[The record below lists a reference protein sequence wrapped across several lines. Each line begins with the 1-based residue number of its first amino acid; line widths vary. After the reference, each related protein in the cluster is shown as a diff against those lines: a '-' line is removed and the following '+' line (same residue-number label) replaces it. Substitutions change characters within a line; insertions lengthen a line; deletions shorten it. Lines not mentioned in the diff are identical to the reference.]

1 MEGVSHHP
9 SFPSLQRHHA
19 TLSVV
24 GRREWG
30 EARPRKSPVTA
41 TLIPPRSTVSESTRQ
56 PVRRVTAAADRSATP
71 GRGPVARFRDLATA
85 RKLLAGFLVVV
96 LLMIAVGAVG
106 ISRLGAAQDR
116 LDGMY
121 RDSMQATLWLAETEN
136 HMSAITDALH
146 DAALSG
152 RSASAADLEA
162 TIAQEDA
169 ALDASWK
176 LYTSTDMTGRE
187 KARDAFDAALAQ
199 WRTVRDDRL
208 VPLIAQGR
216 ADEVVATLQGDIA
229 KPEDAAGTALADLV
243 AIETDAAQ
251 AAVDDASA
259 GYHASRTLILGL
271 LVAASL
277 LAVGLALGLGRMV
290 ARPLR
295 RTVEVLAEVAA
306 GRLDQR
312 LEVES
317 ADEVGQMG
325 VALNAA
331 LSRLAETMGEMD
343 ANAQSLASSSE
354 ELSAV
359 SGEMSGSA
367 SESSSQAG
375 LVSAAAE
382 QVSRNVQTVATGTE
396 EMSASIRE
404 IAQNASNAA
413 SVAAQAVVVA
423 ESTNATV
430 AKLGDSSAEVG
441 NVIKVINSIA
451 EQTNLLALNATIEAA
466 RAGEAGKGFA
476 VVANEVKELAQE
488 TGKATEDIGR
498 RIEAIQSDTEAAVAA
513 IAEIAEI
520 IGQINDTQA
529 TIASAVEEQ
538 TATTNEM
545 SRNVAEAATGS
556 SDIAQNVTG
565 VARSASDTQAAANST
580 SQAADELAR
589 MAAKMRSLV
598 GQFQY

>member
-1 MEGVSHHP
+1 M
-9 SFPSLQRHHA
+9 
-19 TLSVV
+19 TLLAQAPTSAETPV
-24 GRREWG
+24 
-30 EARPRKSPVTA
+30 ARP
-41 TLIPPRSTVSESTRQ
+41 E
-56 PVRRVTAAADRSATP
+56 PVRPHEGPTTTTR
-71 GRGPVARFRDLATA
+71 RGGVLRRFRDLPTG
-85 RKLLAGFLVVV
+85 RKLLFGYVPIVV
-96 LLMIAVGAVG
+96 LAAVVGLIGLRQVSGGETRIETLYADSFDASLMVADVRTDEALVSAVLEEAM
-106 ISRLGAAQDR
+106 AA
-116 LDGMY
+116 GMTPEL
-121 RDSMQATLWLAETEN
+121 QGEL
-136 HMSAITDALH
+136 DALAKDVNDNW
-146 DAALSG
+146 DAY
-152 RSASAADLEA
+152 
-162 TIAQEDA
+162 
-169 ALDASWK
+169 K
-176 LYTSTDMTGRE
+176 STDLTGRE
-187 KARDAFDAALAQ
+187 DAVAAFDDTLAQ
-199 WRTVRDDRL
+199 FRSVRDDKVL
-208 VPLIAQGR
+208 PL
-216 ADEVVATLQGDIA
+216 
-229 KPEDAAGTALADLV
+229 LADGKL
-243 AIETDAAQ
+243 DQ
-251 AAVDDASA
+251 AAEVKHDELDPLRDQLMSDIGTVIDTEKGIAEDLIGQSKDAYSSA
-259 GYHASRTLILGL
+259 RLLILGL
-271 LVAASL
+271 VVAACAL
-277 LAVGLALGLGRMV
+277 GVGLALALGRMV
-290 ARPLR
+290 SRPLV
-295 RTVEVLAEVAA
+295 RTVAVLEDVAA
-306 GRLDQR
+306 GRLDGR
-312 LEVES
+312 LEVDS
-317 ADEVGQMG
+317 ADEVGRMG

-331 LSRLAETMGEMD
+331 LARLSSTMGQMD
-343 ANAQSLASSSE
+343 ANAQSLASASE

-367 SESSSQAG
+367 AESSSQAG

-404 IAQNASNAA
+404 IAANASNAA

-498 RIEAIQSDTEAAVAA
+498 RIEAIQADTQAAVDA

-556 SDIAQNVTG
+556 ADIAMNVTG
-565 VARSASDTQAAANST
+565 VARSASDTQAAASST

-589 MAAKMRSLV
+589 MASTMRSLV
-598 GQFQY
+598 GQFSY

>member
-1 MEGVSHHP
+1 MTLLAPQP
-9 SFPSLQRHHA
+9 SADLAPA
-19 TLSVV
+19 
-24 GRREWG
+24 
-30 EARPRKSPVTA
+30 AP
-41 TLIPPRSTVSESTRQ
+41 
-56 PVRRVTAAADRSATP
+56 AAAGGTGYTP
-71 GRGPVARFRDLATA
+71 VPQPKAGRFRAMTSDLSTA
-85 RKLLAGFLVVV
+85 RKLGLLTVVCLLPSVALFGVSTRSTAAANDQAQVYESVQLASAELFHLDTRNSEIKADAFRSLIPGDGANVAVTDLADDITSATDVLATLQAIDLPSEMEGPIDDLDGVAATYYDAVDSFVADATDGEGPALTEQTVINANHTLDNTLEDLRAVADDQLATLDQDLEAAQKRAN
-96 LLMIAVGAVG
+96 LLMIVV
-106 ISRLGAAQDR
+106 
-116 LDGMY
+116 
-121 RDSMQATLWLAETEN
+121 TLL
-136 HMSAITDALH
+136 
-146 DAALSG
+146 
-152 RSASAADLEA
+152 
-162 TIAQEDA
+162 
-169 ALDASWK
+169 
-176 LYTSTDMTGRE
+176 
-187 KARDAFDAALAQ
+187 
-199 WRTVRDDRL
+199 
-208 VPLIAQGR
+208 
-216 ADEVVATLQGDIA
+216 
-229 KPEDAAGTALADLV
+229 
-243 AIETDAAQ
+243 
-251 AAVDDASA
+251 
-259 GYHASRTLILGL
+259 
-271 LVAASL
+271 
-277 LAVGLALGLGRMV
+277 GLALGVAIATWIARAMV
-290 ARPLR
+290 R
-295 RTVEVLAEVAA
+295 RLQATVDILEHVAD
-306 GRLDQR
+306 GNLDRR
-312 LEVES
+312 LEVDS
-317 ADEVGQMG
+317 SDEVGRMG

-331 LSRLAETMGEMD
+331 LGRLSSTMGQMD
-343 ANAQSLASSSE
+343 HNAQSLASASE

-404 IAQNASNAA
+404 IAHNASNAA
-413 SVAAQAVVVA
+413 GVAAQAVVVA
-423 ESTNATV
+423 ESTTATV

-498 RIEAIQSDTEAAVAA
+498 RIEAIQVDTQAAVTA

-520 IGQINDTQA
+520 IGQINDTQS

-556 SDIAQNVTG
+556 ADIAMNVTG

-589 MAAKMRSLV
+589 MAAQVRSLV
-598 GQFQY
+598 GQFTY

>member
-1 MEGVSHHP
+1 MTVLNAPASRTP
-9 SFPSLQRHHA
+9 I
-19 TLSVV
+19 
-24 GRREWG
+24 
-30 EARPRKSPVTA
+30 ARPRA
-41 TLIPPRSTVSESTRQ
+41 GR
-56 PVRRVTAAADRSATP
+56 AAAATP
-71 GRGPVARFRDLATA
+71 AGGRGLLGRFRDLQTA
-85 RKLLAGFLVVV
+85 RKLLVGFLVLVAMMAV
-96 LLMIAVGAVG
+96 VGAIG
-106 ISRLGAAQDR
+106 LQQLSAAQER
-116 LDGMY
+116 IESLY
-121 RDSMQATLWLAETEN
+121 TDSYQASLKLAQVDTDEALV
-136 HMSAITDALH
+136 SAVLEEAMVEGLTPELKGELDALAT
-146 DAALSG
+146 DVNDNW
-152 RSASAADLEA
+152 SAYL
-162 TIAQEDA
+162 
-169 ALDASWK
+169 
-176 LYTSTDMTGRE
+176 STDTTGRE
-187 KARDAFDAALAQ
+187 KAIAQFEETLAEF
-199 WRTVRDDRL
+199 RAVRDDTVLPL
-208 VPLIAQGR
+208 VTDGSLGQAQTAKREQLDPLINQLS
-216 ADEVVATLQGDIA
+216 ADLDAIIDTEKAISEDLIA
-229 KPEDAAGTALADLV
+229 ASKGAYANARLLIIGLVLAAAVLGIALAV
-243 AIETDAAQ
+243 F
-251 AAVDDASA
+251 
-259 GYHASRTLILGL
+259 
-271 LVAASL
+271 
-277 LAVGLALGLGRMV
+277 LGRMV
-290 ARPLR
+290 ARPLQ
-295 RTVEVLAEVAA
+295 RTVEALELVAQ
-306 GRLDQR
+306 GRLDQS

-317 ADEVGQMG
+317 ADEIGRMSTALNGALTRLSSAMGQM
-325 VALNAA
+325 
-331 LSRLAETMGEMD
+331 D
-343 ANAQSLASSSE
+343 HNAQSLASASE

-359 SGEMSGSA
+359 SGQMSGSA

-413 SVAAQAVVVA
+413 GVAAQAVVVA

-556 SDIAQNVTG
+556 SDIAVNVTG

-589 MAAKMRSLV
+589 MAAEMRTLV

>member
-1 MEGVSHHP
+1 MTVLNAP
-9 SFPSLQRHHA
+9 ARTTSF
-19 TLSVV
+19 
-24 GRREWG
+24 
-30 EARPRKSPVTA
+30 ARPRAGRAPA
-41 TLIPPRSTVSESTRQ
+41 Q
-56 PVRRVTAAADRSATP
+56 PA
-71 GRGPVARFRDLATA
+71 GRGLLGRFRDLGTA
-85 RKLLAGFLVVV
+85 RKLLVGYLTLVAMMGV
-96 LLMIAVGAVG
+96 VGAIG
-106 ISRLGAAQDR
+106 LQQLSAAENRIESLYTDSYTASLNLGQVETDEALVSTVLETATAEGMTPDLQKQ
-116 LDGMY
+116 LDG
-121 RDSMQATLWLAETEN
+121 L
-136 HMSAITDALH
+136 
-146 DAALSG
+146 
-152 RSASAADLEA
+152 AADVNSNWEA
-162 TIAQEDA
+162 YLATDTTGGEKVIAQF
-169 ALDASWK
+169 
-176 LYTSTDMTGRE
+176 E
-187 KARDAFDAALAQ
+187 KTLGEFRTIRDE
-199 WRTVRDDRL
+199 TVL
-208 VPLIAQGR
+208 PL
-216 ADEVVATLQGDIA
+216 
-229 KPEDAAGTALADLV
+229 LADGKLG
-243 AIETDAAQ
+243 Q
-251 AAVDDASA
+251 ANTAKHEQLDPVFEQVSADLSAVIDTEKGLSEDLISQSKSA
-259 GYHASRTLILGL
+259 YAHARLLILGL
-271 LVAASL
+271 VVLATAL
-277 LAVGLALGLGRMV
+277 GIGLAVFLGRLV
-290 ARPLR
+290 ARPLQ
-295 RTVEVLAEVAA
+295 RTVQVLEGVAA

-312 LEVES
+312 LTVES
-317 ADEVGQMG
+317 ADEIGQMG
-325 VALNAA
+325 VALNDA
-331 LSRLAETMGEMD
+331 LAKLASAMGQMD
-343 ANAQSLASSSE
+343 VNAQSLASASE
-354 ELSAV
+354 ELSSV
-359 SGEMSGSA
+359 SGQMSGSA

-413 SVAAQAVVVA
+413 GVAAQAVVVA

-498 RIEAIQSDTEAAVAA
+498 RIEAIQADTEAAVAA

-556 SDIAQNVTG
+556 SDIAANVTG

-580 SQAADELAR
+580 SQSADELAR
-589 MAAKMRSLV
+589 MAAEMRSLV
-598 GQFQY
+598 GQFQF

>member
-1 MEGVSHHP
+1 MTVLNPPASRTQAVRAR
-9 SFPSLQRHHA
+9 S
-19 TLSVV
+19 
-24 GRREWG
+24 GR
-30 EARPRKSPVTA
+30 AQAAPTS
-41 TLIPPRSTVSESTRQ
+41 
-56 PVRRVTAAADRSATP
+56 RRGLLD
-71 GRGPVARFRDLATA
+71 RFRDLPTA
-85 RKLLAGFLVVV
+85 RKLLVGYLVLVAMMAV
-96 LLMIAVGAVG
+96 VGAIG
-106 ISRLGAAQDR
+106 LQQLSASENRIESLYTDSYEASLNLAAINVDEANVSAVLEEAM
-116 LDGMY
+116 LDGMTPELKAEM
-121 RDSMQATLWLAETEN
+121 DKLATDVNANWDAYLA
-136 HMSAITDALH
+136 TD
-146 DAALSG
+146 
-152 RSASAADLEA
+152 
-162 TIAQEDA
+162 T
-169 ALDASWK
+169 
-176 LYTSTDMTGRE
+176 TGRE
-187 KARDAFDAALAQ
+187 KVIAQFEKSLAAF
-199 WRTVRDDRL
+199 RSVRDDTVLPLLADGKLGQANTAKHEQLDPAAQQLTDDLGTVIDTEKAISKDLITASKSAYANARVLIIGL
-208 VPLIAQGR
+208 VL
-216 ADEVVATLQGDIA
+216 VAGALGI
-229 KPEDAAGTALADLV
+229 ALAV
-243 AIETDAAQ
+243 F
-251 AAVDDASA
+251 
-259 GYHASRTLILGL
+259 
-271 LVAASL
+271 
-277 LAVGLALGLGRMV
+277 LGRLV
-290 ARPLR
+290 ARPLQ
-295 RTVEVLAEVAA
+295 RTVEVLELVAA
-306 GRLDQR
+306 GRLDQS
-312 LEVES
+312 LEVDS
-317 ADEVGQMG
+317 ADEIGRMST
-325 VALNAA
+325 ALNGA
-331 LSRLAETMGEMD
+331 LGKLASAMGQMD
-343 ANAQSLASSSE
+343 ANARSLASASE
-354 ELSAV
+354 ELSSV
-359 SGEMSGSA
+359 SGQMSGSA

-413 SVAAQAVVVA
+413 GVAAQAVVVA

-556 SDIAQNVTG
+556 SDIAVNVTG

-589 MAAKMRSLV
+589 MAAEMRTLV